1 METSPH
7 QGLCTS
13 GFFLK
18 EWVSRMQ
25 MMMMNFMYTTTQTG
39 KRLRTCQGCKKMG
52 WAAGGAAFLRRAVVQ
67 PMAGAFERAF
77 PNRANHGLYAGKEIG
92 FGNKVSF
99 SQRKFVSPPSIPPVA
114 SNA

>member
-1 METSPH
+1 
-7 QGLCTS
+7 
-13 GFFLK
+13 
-18 EWVSRMQ
+18 
-25 MMMMNFMYTTTQTG
+25 
-39 KRLRTCQGCKKMG
+39 MG

-99 SQRKFVSPPSIPPVA
+99 SQRKFVSPPLHSPCRLQRVKQAAPEGSSRA
-114 SNA
+114 